1 MKLTSKIC
9 KTVIFNISKNISG
22 KNTSVLIP
30 MKTKQLTERHKY
42 AKSFV
47 IGQPQWPILFQKY
60 LRIEA
65 QFLTGTLLKPLLDQ
79 KCLVLINVILSYLM
93 FDIRTIGRSYYVKIF
108 FSKCLFLSSF
118 YWNERCQYFFTSLM
132 SASFNKSPHL

>member
-47 IGQPQWPILFQKY
+47 IGQPQWPILFQN
-60 LRIEA
+60 ICE
-65 QFLTGTLLKPLLDQ
+65 LKL
-79 KCLVLINVILSYLM
+79 N
-93 FDIRTIGRSYYVKIF
+93 F
-108 FSKCLFLSSF
+108 
-118 YWNERCQYFFTSLM
+118 
-132 SASFNKSPHL
+132 